1 MSYKKFGAVGDGI
14 PFIVHDP
21 CLKHMC
27 YINKQANS
35 YFLFIL
41 DDWPTMDSMVRTWEH
56 IRCACH
62 IFQLVPKDGLK
73 KSPTGALK
81 KTNAIIK
88 HSRHSTVTTEILESY
103 NANRLQSPNAT
114 RWSSQLTAIKSL
126 TKLSL
131 DMKDELYHNH
141 TPDEGSIYECIFT
154 SQFCYFEAHS
164 TFAIAWSFKFT
175 LHPKNSSALIFTT
188 NSLSLGIQLAI
199 LRIRCRSYA
208 FKFESTVRGDYSLR
222 KGQC

>member
-21 CLKHMC
+21 CLKHAC
-27 YINKQANS
+27 AILINRQIHIF
-35 YFLFIL
+35 FLSWMTGQLWI
-41 DDWPTMDSMVRTWEH
+41 SMVRTWEQ

-81 KTNAIIK
+81 KANAIIK
-88 HSRHSTVTTEILESY
+88 HSRHLTVTTEILESY
-103 NANRLQSPNAT
+103 HANRLQSPNAT
-114 RWSSQLTAIKSL
+114 RWSSQLTAIESL

-131 DMKDELYHNH
+131 DMIDELYHNH
-141 TPDEGSIYECIFT
+141 TLDEGSIDERIFT

-164 TFAIAWSFKFT
+164 TFAIA
-175 LHPKNSSALIFTT
+175 
-188 NSLSLGIQLAI
+188 
-199 LRIRCRSYA
+199 
-208 FKFESTVRGDYSLR
+208 
-222 KGQC
+222 